1 MAPLLPQAQTNPL
14 KTMIE
19 ILGIKLSY
27 EAAAFLVLF
36 LVDEIIPY
44 TPLKGNNIV
53 QVLQGLVATLKPARR
68 EDDTIRALK
77 AKVKAVQDELNKL

>member
-1 MAPLLPQAQTNPL
+1 
-14 KTMIE
+14 MIE

-53 QVLQGLVATLKPARR
+53 QVIQGLVATLKPARR